1 MASVIL
7 KEEKICYKNVWARD
21 LKFGM
26 KVAKIIVQSAYF
38 YVLWKFDQNLVNND
52 QLSKRYY

>member
-1 MASVIL
+1 
-7 KEEKICYKNVWARD
+7 
-21 LKFGM
+21 M